1 MNGFINLYKPSG
13 MSSAYALTLIKRR
26 FKGEKIGHMGTL
38 DPLASGVLPVA
49 FGKSTRLF
57 DYLLDKTKIYKANFT
72 FSYET
77 DTLDRGGKIIKEN
90 GLIPTQSEIEGV
102 LPSLT
107 GSVEQLPPIY
117 SAKNVN
123 GKRSYEL
130 ARQGIEVELKPKTV
144 YIKDIKLTQKIDE
157 TTYEFII
164 ECKGGT
170 YIRSICRD
178 LAYNLNTYATMTSL
192 ERLESGIFTKENSF
206 TLEEIIDNFD
216 LDKMLISPDTV
227 VSFKT
232 INLSNKKFDDVINGR
247 LCILDLPDGDYKVYG
262 KNQFLGI
269 GKIED
274 NNLKIKAF
282 IKD

>member
-13 MSSAYALTLIKRR
+13 MSSAYALGLVKKR
-26 FKGEKIGHMGTL
+26 FKGEKMGHMGTL
-38 DPLASGVLPVA
+38 DPLASGVLPIA

-57 DYLLDKTKIYKANFT
+57 DFLLEKNKVYKENFT
-72 FSYET
+72 FGYET
-77 DTLDRGGKIIKEN
+77 DTLYRGGKIVKEN
-90 GLIPTQSEIEGV
+90 GSIPTLKEIESV
-102 LPSLT
+102 LGSLI

-130 ARQGIEVELKPKTV
+130 ARSGIEVKLKPKTV
-144 YIKDIKLTQKIDE
+144 FIKDIKLTCQVDSN
-157 TTYEFII
+157 TYEFII

-178 LAYNLNTYATMTSL
+178 IAYALNTYATMTAL

-206 TLEEIIDNFD
+206 TLEEIVDNFSEE
-216 LDKMLISPDTV
+216 KMLIAPDTV
-227 VSFKT
+227 VSLDN
-232 INLSNKKFDDVINGR
+232 INLTKKQTEDVINGR
-247 LCILDLPDGDYKVYG
+247 VCSLILSDGFYKVYG
-262 KNQFLGI
+262 NNEFIGI
-269 GKIED
+269 GKITD

-282 IKD
+282 IR

>member
-1 MNGFINLYKPSG
+1 
-13 MSSAYALTLIKRR
+13 MSSAYALSLIKRR

-57 DYLLDKTKIYKANFT
+57 DFLPEKTKVYKANFT

-90 GLIPTQSEIEGV
+90 GLIPTREDIEKV
-102 LPSLT
+102 LSSLV

-130 ARQGIEVELKPKTV
+130 ARSGVEVELKPKTV
-144 YIKDIKLTQKIDE
+144 YIDSIKLTNVIDSK
-157 TTYEFII
+157 TYEFII

-178 LAYNLNTYATMTSL
+178 MATKLNTFATMTKLKRVKSGCFDESSAITEAELISVTNLEDLLIKPDSVLNLDIISL
-192 ERLESGIFTKENSF
+192 DNHQSIELYNGRDCVVSCSDGTYKIYDNIGIFIGVGIVQN
-206 TLEEIIDNFD
+206 
-216 LDKMLISPDTV
+216 
-227 VSFKT
+227 
-232 INLSNKKFDDVINGR
+232 NL
-247 LCILDLPDGDYKVYG
+247 
-262 KNQFLGI
+262 
-269 GKIED
+269 
-274 NNLKIKAF
+274 LKIKAY

>member
-13 MSSAYALTLIKRR
+13 MSSAYALGIIKKR
-26 FKGEKIGHMGTL
+26 FRGEKMGHMGTL
-38 DPLASGVLPVA
+38 DPLASGVLPIA

-57 DYLLDKTKIYKANFT
+57 DFLLEKNKIYKANFT
-72 FSYET
+72 FGYET
-77 DTLDRGGKIIKEN
+77 DTLDRGGKIVKDN
-90 GLIPTQSEIEGV
+90 GSIPTLKEVESV
-102 LPSLT
+102 LGSLI
-107 GSVEQLPPIY
+107 GNVEQLPPIY

-130 ARQGIEVELKPKTV
+130 ARSGVEVKLKPKMV
-144 YIKDIKLTQKIDE
+144 FINDVKLTRQVDSD
-157 TTYEFII
+157 TFEFII

-178 LAYNLNTYATMTSL
+178 LAYALNTYATMTAL

-206 TLEEIIDNFD
+206 TLEEIVENFNEE
-216 LDKMLISPDTV
+216 KMLIAPDAV
-227 VSFKT
+227 VSLDT
-232 INLSNKKFDDVINGR
+232 INLTKKQTDDIINGR
-247 LCILDLPDGDYKVYG
+247 ACPLILSDGFYKVYG
-262 KNQFLGI
+262 NREFIGI
-269 GKIED
+269 GKIAE

>member
-13 MSSAYALTLIKRR
+13 MSSAYALSLIKRR

-57 DYLLDKTKIYKANFT
+57 DFLLEKTKVYKANFT

-90 GLIPTQSEIEGV
+90 GLIPTREDIEKV
-102 LPSLT
+102 LSRLV

-130 ARQGIEVELKPKTV
+130 ARSGVEVELKPKTV
-144 YIKDIKLTQKIDE
+144 YIESIKLTNVIDSK
-157 TTYEFII
+157 TYEFII

-178 LAYNLNTYATMTSL
+178 IAYALNTYATMTAL

-206 TLEEIIDNFD
+206 TLEEITENFNIE
-216 LDKMLISPDTV
+216 KMLIKPDTV
-227 VSFKT
+227 VNLDI
-232 INLSNKKFDDVINGR
+232 INLSKRKFDDVINGR
-247 LCILDLPDGDYKVYG
+247 PCSLDFADGFYKVYG
-262 KNQFLGI
+262 ENEFLGI
-269 GKIED
+269 GKITD
-274 NNLKIKAF
+274 KNLKIKAF
-282 IKD
+282 IK